1 MPLTWYNLAHK
12 EKYLTIVQRFQSL
25 VHIDNNSKSKQTNS
39 FDSGGDMILPKTA
52 HENEVV
58 NNITRPYHTICEVE
72 DEGGKMTWLRLVPD
86 QKGRWKDPITGV
98 RPPFANWKR
107 GKQVETEDNCA
118 FMLSGD
124 IDRDGK
130 WSSGTCTE
138 QSPR

>member
-1 MPLTWYNLAHK
+1 
-12 EKYLTIVQRFQSL
+12 
-25 VHIDNNSKSKQTNS
+25 
-39 FDSGGDMILPKTA
+39 MILPKTA
-52 HENEVV
+52 HENEVI
-58 NNITRPYHTICEVE
+58 NNITRPYHKICEVE
-72 DEGGKMTWLRLVPD
+72 DEGGKMTWLRLVPNG
-86 QKGRWKDPITGV
+86 KGRWKDPSTEN
-98 RPPFANWKR
+98 RLPFSNWKR